1 MSRGRYTCAANPAPL
16 ESDPWTPSCAPIWTI
31 CAPSCAEIRHSAD
44 EVRTELRQEIQRT
57 ADALRTELSAK
68 IEGTADALRTE
79 LSAKTEGTADALRT
93 ELSAKI
99 EGTADALRTELSAEI
114 EGTADALRTE
124 LSAKIEGTAET
135 LRRHFGVVT
144 EGLRWELRAVAEGTL
159 GNTAAIERLEAEMNR
174 RFVSAEAVQ
183 RAAFDDFREQ
193 LGDVRR
199 DLAELRAGR

>member
-68 IEGTADALRTE
+68 IEGTA
-79 LSAKTEGTADALRT
+79 
-93 ELSAKI
+93 
-99 EGTADALRTELSAEI
+99 
-114 EGTADALRTE
+114 
-124 LSAKIEGTAET
+124 ET

-174 RFVSAEAVQ
+174 RCVSAEAVQ
-183 RAAFDDFREQ
+183 RAALDDFQEQ
-193 LGDVRR
+193 LVDVRR

>member
-1 MSRGRYTCAANPAPL
+1 MDAELRAYLDDMRAEL
-16 ESDPWTPSCAPIWTI
+16 R
-31 CAPSCAEIRHSAD
+31 AEIRHSAD

-68 IEGTADALRTE
+68 
-79 LSAKTEGTADALRT
+79 
-93 ELSAKI
+93 
-99 EGTADALRTELSAEI
+99 I

>member
-1 MSRGRYTCAANPAPL
+1 MDAELRAYLDDMRAEL
-16 ESDPWTPSCAPIWTI
+16 R
-31 CAPSCAEIRHSAD
+31 AEIQRAAD
-44 EVRTELRQEIQRT
+44 EVRTE
-57 ADALRTELSAK
+57 
-68 IEGTADALRTE
+68 
-79 LSAKTEGTADALRT
+79 
-93 ELSAKI
+93 
-99 EGTADALRTELSAEI
+99 
-114 EGTADALRTE
+114 LRTE

-135 LRRHFGVVT
+135 LRRHFGVVA
-144 EGLRWELRAVAEGTL
+144 ESLRWELRAVAEGTL